1 METRI
6 SSAKAEVIISDTG
19 PTIIIGERINPTGKK
34 KMSEALRAG
43 NLDLIRSEALAQVA
57 AGAHILDIN
66 VVTSGVNEVE
76 ILPRAV
82 EAVMEVVDVP
92 LCIDI
97 NNPAALHGALKVY
110 EGKAII
116 NSVSGEEKSL
126 KEVLPIVKE
135 YGTAVIGLTIGDKGI
150 PKSSEERL
158 EIAQRIVSRAE
169 DMGIPREDVIIDCL
183 SLSLGSDDQAGLVT
197 LRAVR
202 KIKTELGV
210 NQTLGASN
218 VSFGMPDRS
227 LLNKTFLAL
236 AIGAGVSCPTVDAAK
251 VRSTITAVD
260 LILGR
265 DRFAQKYIKDYRR
278 RESAA

>member
-6 SSAKAEVIISDTG
+6 SGAKAEVTISDTG

-43 NLDLIRSEALAQVA
+43 NLDLIRNEALAQLA
-57 AGAHILDIN
+57 SGAHVLDIN

-76 ILPRAV
+76 LLPRAV
-82 EAVMEVVDVP
+82 AAVMEVVDVP

-97 NNPAALHGALKVY
+97 NDPAALHGALRVY

-150 PKSSEERL
+150 PKSSGERL
-158 EIAQRIVSRAE
+158 EIARRIVSRAE
-169 DMGIPREDVIIDCL
+169 DMGIPREDVIIDAL
-183 SLSLGSDDQAGLVT
+183 SLSLGSDDQAGWVT
-197 LRAVR
+197 LETIAKV
-202 KIKTELGV
+202 KQDLGV

-218 VSFGMPDRS
+218 ISFGLPDRP
-227 LLNKTFLAL
+227 LINRTFLAL
-236 AIGAGVSCPTVDAAK
+236 AIGAGITCPTVDAEK
-251 VRSTITAVD
+251 VASTISAID

-265 DRFAQKYIKDYRR
+265 DRFAQRFLKDYRR
-278 RESAA
+278 RQET